1 MSSTN
6 RDDLED
12 VFLSAGG
19 ARGAAGGGGGGGGG
33 GGEGGGGAASTVGGS
48 GVGSSGGGGGGSVYN
63 NRPTSSFA
71 LDPPHFE
78 RQSPLLGVASGS
90 GSGSGR
96 GSGSS
101 GGAGSSGDSGG
112 KAGTLPWQQ
121 QVFGWVYALHAS
133 LTFCDMFLPTAGMC
147 GQSSVLCL
155 LSLGDGGFA
164 SLVNRCP
171 GQACREVWVDTPLY
185 CVKLGVFFGAFSA
198 QETCTRS
205 RASQRRRHNIACLLL
220 STEQKSSDT
229 DKHTFCDNIRCVGEA
244 CSASSPCQAAASGS
258 PPTTSTPSSSSFA
271 GGPWH
276 RRSPGRGMIFGIVPV
291 VSPRRVLNGSPRPLS
306 LLLLLPLLL
315 MLDAAVAAAVVF
327 ICSLFHEWSTR
338 YGRRQEPPSCL
349 TTTLLEFP
357 K

>member
-71 LDPPHFE
+71 LDPPHVE

-147 GQSSVLCL
+147 GQIKRFVFFVVGRRRICLSRESLSRPGLSGGLGGYAPVLRKTRSIFWCVLCARDMYPQQSFSAQAAQHCL
-155 LSLGDGGFA
+155 FA
-164 SLVNRCP
+164 LVNR
-171 GQACREVWVDTPLY
+171 
-185 CVKLGVFFGAFSA
+185 
-198 QETCTRS
+198 
-205 RASQRRRHNIACLLL
+205 
-220 STEQKSSDT
+220 TE
-229 DKHTFCDNIRCVGEA
+229 I
-244 CSASSPCQAAASGS
+244 
-258 PPTTSTPSSSSFA
+258 
-271 GGPWH
+271 
-276 RRSPGRGMIFGIVPV
+276 
-291 VSPRRVLNGSPRPLS
+291 L
-306 LLLLLPLLL
+306 
-315 MLDAAVAAAVVF
+315 
-327 ICSLFHEWSTR
+327 
-338 YGRRQEPPSCL
+338 
-349 TTTLLEFP
+349 
-357 K
+357 